1 MTWIVFGVA
10 AWPATALVAALVL
23 GRAIGHADGFAATP
37 SRPTSW
43 STYHW
48 RMPDPT

>member
-23 GRAIGHADGFAATP
+23 GRAIGHADGFAADAITP
-37 SRPTSW
+37 NFVVDLPLA
-43 STYHW
+43 HA
-48 RMPDPT
+48 

>member
-23 GRAIGHADGFAATP
+23 GRAIGQADGFAADAITP
-37 SRPTSW
+37 NFVVDLPLA
-43 STYHW
+43 HA
-48 RMPDPT
+48 